1 MSKAGNLYVEGDSFF
16 HRMDGAIKLI
26 LLLVWTVCT
35 FLFMDM
41 RVFAVMLSGGVIML
55 LSARIPFKRMTILF
69 GLMMIFLMIN
79 SIFILLITPRFGTS
93 LTGSDTPFIPLG
105 YNTINAETLFYVL
118 TLSLKYFTLLPITLL
133 FIFTTHPS
141 RFSASLHKLKVP
153 YKLAY
158 SVSIAL
164 RYIPD
169 LTQEFRSIL
178 NAMQMRGLGISR
190 SDGNLKVRIRN
201 LSLVIVPMLQSS
213 LQHVEMVSDA
223 MDLRGFGTKRE
234 RTWYMG
240 TPTSL
245 SDKLVLALCA
255 ILLALSI
262 LLKLK
267 GVQHFW
273 YPFGG

>member
-1 MSKAGNLYVEGDSFF
+1 MNKTGNLYVDGNSFF

-26 LLLVWTVCT
+26 MLLVWTVCT
-35 FLFMDM
+35 FLFMDV
-41 RVFAVMLSGGVIML
+41 RIFAILLTGGIFML
-55 LSARIPFKRMTILF
+55 LSAGIPFKRMAVLF
-69 GLMMIFLMIN
+69 WLMMIFLVIN
-79 SIFILLITPRFGTS
+79 SIFILLVTPRFGTS
-93 LTGSDTPFIPLG
+93 LTGSDTPLLPLG

-141 RFSASLHKLKVP
+141 RFSASLNKLKVP

-158 SVSIAL
+158 SISIAL

-190 SDGNLKVRIRN
+190 SDGSLKVRIRN
-201 LSLVIVPMLQSS
+201 LSLVIVPLLQSS
-213 LQHVEMVSDA
+213 LQHVEIVSDA

-240 TPTSL
+240 TPTSQ
-245 SDKLVLALCA
+245 SDKLTLVLCA
-255 ILLALSI
+255 ILLTVSI

-267 GVQHFW
+267 VVQHFW
-273 YPFGG
+273 YPF